1 MIGRGEV
8 TPERLRSPFVVVNIV
23 GHVGAKFT
31 SPKSNHER
39 NILKSMSKIYITGHR
54 NPDMD
59 SLCSAY
65 AYANLKNQVDKDNE
79 YIAVRIGSLT
89 KSIQK
94 FFESIGAE
102 APVYKNHIYPTVKD
116 VILGHSEK
124 IDVNMPLTSLSKY
137 YNEVNPSSYPIF
149 DGEEFLG
156 LLTIDDIALW
166 FMQNIEKLEKIDSV
180 PLIKDI
186 LKNREERFDAT
197 DLFEDGKAIMTKSK
211 LRGFPVYEDNKYIGY
226 VTRRC
231 FLDAPKH
238 NVILVDHNELSQS
251 IKGLETAN
259 IVEIIDHHRLGTLKT
274 ILPIYMDIEPLG
286 STCTIVYQQ
295 FLKHNKKPT
304 EIEAKVLLAGLISD
318 TVILKSPTTTKVDVE
333 TANDL
338 TKIAKV
344 DLNEFAEKMFSS
356 MGGLTVDV
364 ATEKIESDFK
374 IYTENGVSV
383 GIGQCEVVT
392 LRDLDNYKEA
402 YLKTLDEV
410 RLKNSLNWAMLM
422 ITDVIKETSVLL
434 TTDFKLNKNI
444 QYKKIETN
452 IYDMPGVLSRK
463 KQLLPDV
470 LSLINQ

>member
-1 MIGRGEV
+1 
-8 TPERLRSPFVVVNIV
+8 
-23 GHVGAKFT
+23 
-31 SPKSNHER
+31 
-39 NILKSMSKIYITGHR
+39 MSKIYITGHR

-65 AYANLKNQVDKDNE
+65 AYAKLKNQIDKDNE
-79 YIAVRIGSLT
+79 YIAVRIGNLT

-94 FFESIGAE
+94 FFEGIGAE
-102 APVYKNHIYPTVKD
+102 PPIYKNHIYPIVQD
-116 VILGHSEK
+116 VILEPGEK
-124 IDVNMPLTSLSKY
+124 IDVNMPLVKLSKF
-137 YNEVNPSSYPIF
+137 YNEVNPSSYPIY
-149 DGEEFLG
+149 DGNEFLG
-156 LLTIDDIALW
+156 LLSVDDIAIWL
-166 FMQNIEKLEKIDSV
+166 MQKLEKNENIDSKT
-180 PLIKDI
+180 LIKDV
-186 LKNREERFDAT
+186 LKIREDKFDAT
-197 DLFEDGKAIMTKSK
+197 DMFEDGKAIMIKSK

-231 FLDAPKH
+231 FLEAPKH
-238 NVILVDHNELSQS
+238 NVILVDHNEASQS

-259 IVEIIDHHRLGTLKT
+259 IVEIIDHHRLGALKT

-295 FLKHNKKPT
+295 YLKHNMKPDET
-304 EIEAKVLLAGLISD
+304 VAKVLLAGLISD
-318 TVILKSPTTTKVDVE
+318 TVILKSPTTTKIDVE

-338 TKIAKV
+338 TKLAKV

-356 MGGLTVDV
+356 MGGLTADV
-364 ATEKIESDFK
+364 ANEKIESDFK
-374 IYTENGVSV
+374 IYAENGVSV

-392 LRDLDNYKEA
+392 LRDLDNYKDA

-410 RLKNSLNWAMLM
+410 RQKNSLNWAMLM

-444 QYKKIETN
+444 QYKKLETN
-452 IYDMPGVLSRK
+452 VYDMPGVLSRK

-470 LSLINQ
+470 LSIINQ

>member
-1 MIGRGEV
+1 
-8 TPERLRSPFVVVNIV
+8 
-23 GHVGAKFT
+23 
-31 SPKSNHER
+31 
-39 NILKSMSKIYITGHR
+39 MSKIYITGHR

-65 AYANLKNQVDKDNE
+65 GYANLKNQIDSDNE
-79 YIAVRIGSLT
+79 YIPIRIGNLT

-94 FFESIGAE
+94 FFESIGAKP
-102 APVYKNHIYPTVKD
+102 PVYKNHIYPIVKD
-116 VILGHSEK
+116 VILEPGER
-124 IDVNMPLTSLSKY
+124 IDVNMPLVKLSKF
-137 YNEVNPSSYPIF
+137 YNEVNPSSYPIY
-149 DGEEFLG
+149 DGDEFLG
-156 LLTIDDIALW
+156 LLSVDDIAIWL
-166 FMQNIEKLEKIDSV
+166 MQKLEKSEKIDSET
-180 PLIKDI
+180 LIKDV
-186 LKNREERFDAT
+186 LKIREDKFDVT
-197 DLFEDGKAIMTKSK
+197 DMFEDGKAIMIKSK

-231 FLDAPKH
+231 FLEAPKH
-238 NVILVDHNELSQS
+238 NVILVDHNEASQS

-259 IVEIIDHHRLGTLKT
+259 IVEIIDHHRLGALKT

-295 FLKHNKKPT
+295 FLKHNIKPNET
-304 EIEAKVLLAGLISD
+304 VAKVLLAGLISD
-318 TVILKSPTTTKVDVE
+318 TVILKSPTTTKTDVD

-338 TKIAKV
+338 TKLAKV
-344 DLNEFAEKMFSS
+344 NLNEFAEKMFSS
-356 MGGLTVDV
+356 MGGLTSDV
-364 ATEKIESDFK
+364 ANEKIEADFK
-374 IYTENGVSV
+374 IYAENGVSV

-444 QYKKIETN
+444 QYKKLEDN

-463 KQLLPDV
+463 KQLLPDI
-470 LSLINQ
+470 LSIINQ

>member
-1 MIGRGEV
+1 
-8 TPERLRSPFVVVNIV
+8 
-23 GHVGAKFT
+23 
-31 SPKSNHER
+31 
-39 NILKSMSKIYITGHR
+39 MSKIYITGHR

-65 AYANLKNQVDKDNE
+65 AYADLKNQIDKKNE
-79 YIAVRIGSLT
+79 YIPVRIGSLT

-94 FFESIGAE
+94 FFSSIGAE
-102 APVYKNHIYPTVKD
+102 APKYKNHIYPTVKD
-116 VILGHSEK
+116 VILKPDEK
-124 IDVNMPLTSLSKY
+124 IDINMPLTSLSKY
-137 YNEVNPSSYPIF
+137 YNEENPSSYPIY
-149 DGEEFLG
+149 DGDEFIS

-166 FMQNIEKLEKIDSV
+166 FMQNIEKSKKIDSV
-180 PLIKDI
+180 PFIKGI
-186 LKNREERFDAT
+186 LKKREDKFDAT
-197 DLFEDGKAIMTKSK
+197 DLFEDGKQVMTKSK
-211 LRGFPVYEDNKYIGY
+211 LRGYPVYEDNKYIGY

-238 NVILVDHNELSQS
+238 NVILVDHNEASQS

-259 IVEIIDHHRLGTLKT
+259 IVEIIDHHRLGALKT

-295 FLKHNKKPT
+295 YLKNNLKPSET
-304 EIEAKVLLAGLISD
+304 VAKVLLAGLISD
-318 TVILKSPTTTKVDVE
+318 TVILKSPTTTKTDVD
-333 TANDL
+333 TANEL
-338 TKIAKV
+338 TKLANV
-344 DLNEFAEKMFSS
+344 SLNEFAEKMFSS
-356 MGGLTVDV
+356 MGGLTEDV
-364 ATEKIESDFK
+364 ANEKIESDFK
-374 IYTENGVSV
+374 IYAENGISV

-392 LRDLDNYKEA
+392 LKDLSNYKNA

-410 RLKNSLNWAMLM
+410 RLKNSLDWAMLM

-444 QYKKIETN
+444 QYRKIENN

>member
-1 MIGRGEV
+1 
-8 TPERLRSPFVVVNIV
+8 
-23 GHVGAKFT
+23 
-31 SPKSNHER
+31 
-39 NILKSMSKIYITGHR
+39 MSKIYITGHR

-65 AYANLKNQVDKDNE
+65 AYAKLKNQIDKDNE

-94 FFESIGAE
+94 FFEDIGAE
-102 APVYKNHIYPTVKD
+102 PPVYKNHIYPTIKD
-116 VILGHSEK
+116 VILIPTER
-124 IDVNMPLTSLSKY
+124 IDANMPITSLSKY
-137 YNEVNPSSYPIF
+137 YNEENPSSYPIYEG
-149 DGEEFLG
+149 DEFLG
-156 LLTIDDIALW
+156 LLSIDDIALW
-166 FMQNIEKLEKIDSV
+166 FMQNIEKHGEIDSV
-180 PLIKDI
+180 PFIKDV
-186 LKNREERFDAT
+186 LKIRKDKFEAT

-211 LRGFPVYEDNKYIGY
+211 LRGYPVYEDNVYIGY

-231 FLDAPKH
+231 FLSAPKH
-238 NVILVDHNELSQS
+238 NVILVDHNEASQS
-251 IKGLETAN
+251 IKGIDTAN
-259 IVEIIDHHRLGTLKT
+259 IVEIIDHHRLGALKT

-295 FLKHNKKPT
+295 YLKHNMKPN

-318 TVILKSPTTTKVDVE
+318 TVILKSPTTTKVDID
-333 TANDL
+333 TANEL
-338 TKIAKV
+338 VKLAKV
-344 DLNEFAEKMFSS
+344 ELKEFAEKMFSS
-356 MGGLTVDV
+356 MGGLTIDV
-364 ATEKIESDFK
+364 AKEKIESDFK
-374 IYTENGVSV
+374 IYAENGISV

-392 LRDLDNYKEA
+392 LKDLDNYKEA

-410 RLKNSLNWAMLM
+410 RTKNSLNWAMLM

-444 QYKKIETN
+444 QYKKIENN

-463 KQLLPDV
+463 KQLLPDI

>member
-1 MIGRGEV
+1 
-8 TPERLRSPFVVVNIV
+8 
-23 GHVGAKFT
+23 
-31 SPKSNHER
+31 
-39 NILKSMSKIYITGHR
+39 MSKIYITGHR

-65 AYANLKNQVDKDNE
+65 AYASLKNQVDSKNT
-79 YIAVRIGSLT
+79 YVAVRIGSLT

-94 FFESIGAE
+94 FFDSIGAK

-116 VILGHSEK
+116 VILEPGER
-124 IDVNMPLTSLSKY
+124 IDANMPLTSLSKF
-137 YNEVNPSSYPIF
+137 YNEENPSSYPIY
-149 DGEEFLG
+149 DGDEFLG
-156 LLTIDDIALW
+156 LLTIDDIAMW
-166 FMQNIEKLEKIDSV
+166 FIQNVEKDGKIGSV

-186 LKNREERFDAT
+186 LKKRDDKFDAT
-197 DLFEDGKAIMTKSK
+197 DLFEDGKAILTKSK
-211 LRGFPVYEDNKYIGY
+211 LRGYPVYEDGNYIGY

-238 NVILVDHNELSQS
+238 NVILVDHNEASQS

-259 IVEIIDHHRLGTLKT
+259 IVEIIDHHRLGALKT
-274 ILPIYMDIEPLG
+274 ILPIYMDVEPLG

-295 FLKHNKKPT
+295 FLKHGKKPS

-318 TVILKSPTTTKVDVE
+318 TVILKSPTTTPTDVE
-333 TANDL
+333 TAGEL
-338 TKIAKV
+338 TKLAKV

-356 MGGLTVDV
+356 MGGLTEDI
-364 ATEKIESDFK
+364 AQEKIESDFK
-374 IYTENGVSV
+374 IYAENGISV

-392 LRDLDNYKEA
+392 LRDLDSYKNA

-410 RLKNSLNWAMLM
+410 RQKNSLNWAMLM

-444 QYKKIETN
+444 QYKKLENN

-463 KQLLPDV
+463 KQLLPDI

>member
-1 MIGRGEV
+1 
-8 TPERLRSPFVVVNIV
+8 
-23 GHVGAKFT
+23 
-31 SPKSNHER
+31 
-39 NILKSMSKIYITGHR
+39 MSKIYITGHR

-65 AYANLKNQVDKDNE
+65 AYANLKNRIDSDNE
-79 YIAVRIGSLT
+79 YIPVRIGNLT

-102 APVYKNHIYPTVKD
+102 PPIYKNHIYPVVKD
-116 VILGHSEK
+116 VILEPGER
-124 IDVNMPLTSLSKY
+124 IDINMPLVSLSKF
-137 YNEVNPSSYPIF
+137 YNEVNPSSYPIY
-149 DGEEFLG
+149 DGNNFVG
-156 LLTIDDIALW
+156 LLSVDDIAIWL
-166 FMQNIEKLEKIDSV
+166 MQKLEKNEKIDSET
-180 PLIKDI
+180 LIKDV
-186 LKNREERFDAT
+186 LKIREDKFDAL
-197 DLFEDGKAIMTKSK
+197 DYFEDGKAIMIKSK

-231 FLDAPKH
+231 FLESPKH
-238 NVILVDHNELSQS
+238 NVILVDHNEASQS

-259 IVEIIDHHRLGTLKT
+259 IVEIIDHHRLGALKT

-295 FLKHNKKPT
+295 YLKHNVKPN

-318 TVILKSPTTTKVDVE
+318 TVILKSPTTTKTDID

-338 TKIAKV
+338 TKLAKV
-344 DLNEFAEKMFSS
+344 NLNEFAEKMFSS
-356 MGGLTVDV
+356 MGGLTADV
-364 ATEKIESDFK
+364 ANEKIESDFK
-374 IYTENGVSV
+374 IYAENGVSV

-444 QYKKIETN
+444 QYKKIENN

-463 KQLLPDV
+463 KQLLPDI

>member
-1 MIGRGEV
+1 
-8 TPERLRSPFVVVNIV
+8 
-23 GHVGAKFT
+23 
-31 SPKSNHER
+31 
-39 NILKSMSKIYITGHR
+39 MSKIYIIGHK

-65 AYANLKNQVDKDNE
+65 TYASLKNQVDRENE
-79 YIAVRIGSLT
+79 YVAVRIGSLT

-102 APVYKNHIYPTVKD
+102 APIYKNHIYPTLKD
-116 VILGHSEK
+116 VILKQSEK
-124 IDVNMPLTSLSKY
+124 IDINMPLTSLSKY
-137 YNEVNPSSYPIF
+137 YNEDNPSSYPIY
-149 DGEEFLG
+149 DGDEFIG

-166 FMQNIEKLEKIDSV
+166 FMQNIERLEKIDSI
-180 PLIKDI
+180 PLIKDV
-186 LKNREERFDAT
+186 LKKREERFDAT

-211 LRGFPVYEDNKYIGY
+211 LRGYPVYEDNTYIGY

-231 FLDAPKH
+231 FLDAPRH

-259 IVEIIDHHRLGTLKT
+259 IVEIIDHHRLGALKT

-295 FLKHNKKPT
+295 FLKHNKKPN
-304 EIEAKVLLAGLISD
+304 EIEAKMLLAGLISD
-318 TVILKSPTTTKVDVE
+318 TVILKSPTTTKTDIE

-338 TKIAKV
+338 TKIANV
-344 DLNEFAEKMFSS
+344 SLNEFAEKMFSS
-356 MGGLTVDV
+356 MGGLTADV
-364 ATEKIESDFK
+364 ANEKIESDFK
-374 IYTENGVSV
+374 IYAENGVSI

-410 RLKNSLNWAMLM
+410 RLKHSLNWAMLM
-422 ITDVIKETSVLL
+422 ITDVIKETSVLF
-434 TTDFKLNKNI
+434 TTDFKLNKNL
-444 QYKKIETN
+444 QYKKIEHN

-463 KQLLPDV
+463 KQLLPDI

>member
-1 MIGRGEV
+1 
-8 TPERLRSPFVVVNIV
+8 
-23 GHVGAKFT
+23 
-31 SPKSNHER
+31 
-39 NILKSMSKIYITGHR
+39 MSKIYITGHR

-65 AYANLKNQVDKDNE
+65 AYANLKNQIDSDNK

-94 FFESIGAE
+94 FFETIGAQ
-102 APVYKNHIYPTVKD
+102 APIYKNHIYPTVKD
-116 VILGHSEK
+116 VILEPAER

-137 YNEVNPSSYPIF
+137 YNEENPSSYPIYE
-149 DGEEFLG
+149 GNEFLG

-166 FMQNIEKLEKIDSV
+166 FMHRIEKDEKIGSS
-180 PLIKDI
+180 PIIKDI
-186 LKNREERFDAT
+186 LKKREERFEAA
-197 DLFEDGKAIMTKSK
+197 DLFEDAKLVMTKSK
-211 LRGFPVYEDNKYIGY
+211 LRGYPVYDDNIYIGY

-231 FLDAPKH
+231 FLEAPKH
-238 NVILVDHNELSQS
+238 NVILVDHNEASQS

-259 IVEIIDHHRLGTLKT
+259 IVEIIDHHRLGALKT

-295 FLKHNKKPT
+295 YLKHNLKPDET
-304 EIEAKVLLAGLISD
+304 VAKVLLAGLISD
-318 TVILKSPTTTKVDVE
+318 TVILKSPTTTNTDID
-333 TANDL
+333 TAHEL
-338 TKIAKV
+338 SKIANV
-344 DLNEFAEKMFSS
+344 DISMFAEKMFSS
-356 MGGLTVDV
+356 MGGLTIDV
-364 ATEKIESDFK
+364 ANEKIESDFK
-374 IYTENGVSV
+374 IYSENGVSV

-392 LRDLDNYKEA
+392 LRDLDNYKDA

-444 QYKKIETN
+444 QYKKLENN

-463 KQLLPDV
+463 KQLLPDI

>member
-1 MIGRGEV
+1 
-8 TPERLRSPFVVVNIV
+8 
-23 GHVGAKFT
+23 
-31 SPKSNHER
+31 
-39 NILKSMSKIYITGHR
+39 MSKIFITGHR

-65 AYANLKNQVDKDNE
+65 AYANLKNQIDSDNE

-94 FFESIGAE
+94 FFDSIGAE
-102 APVYKNHIYPTVKD
+102 APVYKNHIYPVVKD
-116 VILGHSEK
+116 VILEPGDR
-124 IDVNMPLTSLSKY
+124 IDVNMPLVSLSHF
-137 YNEVNPSSYPIF
+137 YNEVNPSSYPIYN
-149 DGEEFLG
+149 GNEFIG
-156 LLTIDDIALW
+156 LLSVDDIAIWL
-166 FMQNIEKLEKIDSV
+166 MQKLEKNEKIDSSI
-180 PLIKDI
+180 LIKDV
-186 LKNREERFDAT
+186 LKIREDRFEAT
-197 DLFEDGKAIMTKSK
+197 DLFEDGKAIMIKSK
-211 LRGFPVYEDNKYIGY
+211 LRGFPVYEDNEYLGY

-231 FLDAPKH
+231 FLEAPKH
-238 NVILVDHNELSQS
+238 NVILVDHNEASQS

-259 IVEIIDHHRLGTLKT
+259 IVEIIDHHRLGALKT

-295 FLKHNKKPT
+295 FLKHNMKPDET
-304 EIEAKVLLAGLISD
+304 VAKVLLAGLISD
-318 TVILKSPTTTKVDVE
+318 TVILKSPTTTKTDVD

-338 TKIAKV
+338 TKLAKV

-364 ATEKIESDFK
+364 ANEKIESDFK
-374 IYTENGVSV
+374 IYAENGVSV

-392 LRDLDNYKEA
+392 LKDLDNYKEA

-410 RLKNSLNWAMLM
+410 RQKNSLNWAMLM

-444 QYKKIETN
+444 QYKKIENN

-463 KQLLPDV
+463 KQLLPDI

>member
-1 MIGRGEV
+1 
-8 TPERLRSPFVVVNIV
+8 
-23 GHVGAKFT
+23 
-31 SPKSNHER
+31 
-39 NILKSMSKIYITGHR
+39 MSKIYITGHR

-65 AYANLKNQVDKDNE
+65 AYASLKNQIDKDNK

-89 KSIQK
+89 GSIKK

-102 APVYKNHIYPTVKD
+102 APRYKNHIYPTVKD
-116 VILGHSEK
+116 VILEPGER

-137 YNEVNPSSYPIF
+137 YNEENPSSYPIY

-166 FMQNIEKLEKIDSV
+166 FMQSIEKLEKIGSV
-180 PLIKDI
+180 PLIKDV
-186 LKNREERFDAT
+186 LKKRDERFDAT
-197 DLFEDGKAIMTKSK
+197 DLFEDGKAILTKSK
-211 LRGFPVYEDNKYIGY
+211 NRGYPVYEDNKYIGY

-231 FLDAPKH
+231 FLEAPKH
-238 NVILVDHNELSQS
+238 NVILVDHNEASQS

-259 IVEIIDHHRLGTLKT
+259 IVEIIDHHRLGALKT

-295 FLKHNKKPT
+295 FLKHNLKPN

-318 TVILKSPTTTKVDVE
+318 TVILKSPTTTKTDVE
-333 TANDL
+333 TANEL
-338 TKIAKV
+338 TKLAKV
-344 DLNEFAEKMFSS
+344 DLNEFAQKMFSS
-356 MGGLTVDV
+356 MGGLTADV
-364 ATEKIESDFK
+364 AAEKIESDFK
-374 IYTENGVSV
+374 IYAENGISV

-392 LRDLDNYKEA
+392 LRDLDSYKEA

-410 RLKNSLNWAMLM
+410 RIKNSLNWAMLM

-434 TTDFKLNKNI
+434 TTDFKLNKSI
-444 QYKKIETN
+444 QYRKLENN

-463 KQLLPDV
+463 KQLLPDI

>member
-1 MIGRGEV
+1 
-8 TPERLRSPFVVVNIV
+8 
-23 GHVGAKFT
+23 
-31 SPKSNHER
+31 
-39 NILKSMSKIYITGHR
+39 MSKVYITGHR

-65 AYANLKNQVDKDNE
+65 AYASLKNQIDSDNE
-79 YIAVRIGSLT
+79 YIAVRIGNVT
-89 KSIQK
+89 KSIQS
-94 FFESIGAE
+94 FFEYIGAE
-102 APVYKNHIYPTVKD
+102 APVLKNHIYPTVKD
-116 VILGHSEK
+116 VILEPTEK
-124 IDVNMPLTSLSKY
+124 IDANMPLTSLAKY
-137 YNEVNPSSYPIF
+137 YNDVNPSSYPIY
-149 DGEEFLG
+149 DGDEFLG

-166 FMQNIEKLEKIDSV
+166 FMQNLDKHEKIDAV
-180 PLIKDI
+180 PIIKDV
-186 LKNREERFDAT
+186 LKKREERFDAT
-197 DLFEDGKAIMTKSK
+197 DLFDDAKIIMTKSK
-211 LRGFPVYEDNKYIGY
+211 LRGYPVYEDNNYIGY

-238 NVILVDHNELSQS
+238 NVILVDHNEASQS

-259 IVEIIDHHRLGTLKT
+259 IVEIIDHHRLGALKT

-295 FLKHNKKPT
+295 YLKHNKKPT
-304 EIEAKVLLAGLISD
+304 ETVAKMLLAGLISD
-318 TVILKSPTTTKVDVE
+318 TVILKSPTTTKTDVD

-338 TKIAKV
+338 TKLAKV
-344 DLNEFAEKMFSS
+344 DLNEFAQKMFNS

-364 ATEKIESDFK
+364 ANERIESDFK

-392 LRDLDNYKEA
+392 LRDLDNYKDV

-410 RLKNSLNWAMLM
+410 RLKHSLNWAMLM

-434 TTDFKLNKNI
+434 TTDFKLNKNL
-444 QYKKIETN
+444 QYKKLENN

-463 KQLLPDV
+463 KQLMPDI

>member
-1 MIGRGEV
+1 
-8 TPERLRSPFVVVNIV
+8 
-23 GHVGAKFT
+23 
-31 SPKSNHER
+31 
-39 NILKSMSKIYITGHR
+39 MSKIYITGHR

-65 AYANLKNQVDKDNE
+65 AYAKLKNQIDKDNE
-79 YIAVRIGSLT
+79 YIAVRIGNLT

-94 FFESIGAE
+94 FFEGIGAE
-102 APVYKNHIYPTVKD
+102 PPIYKNHIYPIVQD
-116 VILGHSEK
+116 VILEPGEK
-124 IDVNMPLTSLSKY
+124 IDVNMPLVKLSKF
-137 YNEVNPSSYPIF
+137 YNEVNPSSYPIY
-149 DGEEFLG
+149 DGDEFLG
-156 LLTIDDIALW
+156 LLSVDDIAIWL
-166 FMQNIEKLEKIDSV
+166 MQKLEKNENIDSKT
-180 PLIKDI
+180 LIKDV
-186 LKNREERFDAT
+186 LKIREDKFDAT
-197 DLFEDGKAIMTKSK
+197 DMFEDGKAIMIKSK

-231 FLDAPKH
+231 FLEAPKH
-238 NVILVDHNELSQS
+238 NVILVDHNEASQS

-259 IVEIIDHHRLGTLKT
+259 IVEIIDHHRLGALKT

-295 FLKHNKKPT
+295 YLKHNMKPDET
-304 EIEAKVLLAGLISD
+304 VAKVLLAGLISD
-318 TVILKSPTTTKVDVE
+318 TVILKSPTTTKTDVE

-338 TKIAKV
+338 TKLAKV

-356 MGGLTVDV
+356 MGGLTADV
-364 ATEKIESDFK
+364 ANEKIESDFK
-374 IYTENGVSV
+374 IYAENGVSV

-392 LRDLDNYKEA
+392 LRDLDNYKDA

-410 RLKNSLNWAMLM
+410 RQKNSLNWAMLM

-444 QYKKIETN
+444 QYKKLEN
-452 IYDMPGVLSRK
+452 NVYDMPGVLSRK

-470 LSLINQ
+470 LSIINQ

>member
-1 MIGRGEV
+1 
-8 TPERLRSPFVVVNIV
+8 
-23 GHVGAKFT
+23 
-31 SPKSNHER
+31 
-39 NILKSMSKIYITGHR
+39 MSKIYITGHR

-65 AYANLKNQVDKDNE
+65 AYADLKNKIDSNNE
-79 YIAVRIGSLT
+79 YIAVRIGNLT

-116 VILGHSEK
+116 VILEPSEK
-124 IDVNMPLTSLSKY
+124 MDVNMPLTTLSKY
-137 YNEVNPSSYPIF
+137 YNEENPSSYPIY
-149 DGEEFLG
+149 DGGEFVG
-156 LLTIDDIALW
+156 LLSIDNIALW
-166 FMQNIEKLEKIDSV
+166 FMQNIDKLGKIDKA
-180 PLIKDI
+180 PLIKDVI
-186 LKNREERFDAT
+186 KKREERFEAE
-197 DLFEDGKAIMTKSK
+197 DLFEDGKAILTKSK
-211 LRGFPVYEDNKYIGY
+211 LRGYPVYEDNKYIGY

-238 NVILVDHNELSQS
+238 NVILVDHNEASQS

-259 IVEIIDHHRLGTLKT
+259 IVEIIDHHRLGALKT
-274 ILPIYMDIEPLG
+274 TLPIYMDIEPLG

-295 FLKHNKKPT
+295 YLKHNMKPN

-318 TVILKSPTTTKVDVE
+318 TVILKSPTTTKIDAE
-333 TANDL
+333 AAHEL
-338 TKIAKV
+338 SKIAKV
-344 DLNEFAEKMFSS
+344 DLNEFAQKMFSS
-356 MGGLTVDV
+356 MGGLTVD
-364 ATEKIESDFK
+364 AANEKIESDFK

-402 YLKTLDEV
+402 YLKVLDEV

-444 QYKKIETN
+444 QYKKIEN
-452 IYDMPGVLSRK
+452 NVYDMPGVLSRK
-463 KQLLPDV
+463 KQLLPDI
-470 LSLINQ
+470 LSIINQ

>member
-1 MIGRGEV
+1 
-8 TPERLRSPFVVVNIV
+8 
-23 GHVGAKFT
+23 
-31 SPKSNHER
+31 
-39 NILKSMSKIYITGHR
+39 MSKIYITGHR

-65 AYANLKNQVDKDNE
+65 AYAKLKNQIDKDNE
-79 YIAVRIGSLT
+79 YIAVRIGNLT

-94 FFESIGAE
+94 FFEGIGAE
-102 APVYKNHIYPTVKD
+102 PPIYKNHIYPTVQD
-116 VILGHSEK
+116 VILEPGEK
-124 IDVNMPLTSLSKY
+124 IDVNMPLVKLSKF
-137 YNEVNPSSYPIF
+137 YNEVNPSSYPIY
-149 DGEEFLG
+149 DGDEFLG
-156 LLTIDDIALW
+156 LLSVDDIAIWL
-166 FMQNIEKLEKIDSV
+166 MQKLEKNENIDSKT
-180 PLIKDI
+180 LIKDV
-186 LKNREERFDAT
+186 LKIREDKFDAT
-197 DLFEDGKAIMTKSK
+197 DMFEDGKAIMIKSK
-211 LRGFPVYEDNKYIGY
+211 LRGFPVYEDNKYLGY

-231 FLDAPKH
+231 FLEAPKH
-238 NVILVDHNELSQS
+238 NVILVDHNEASQS

-259 IVEIIDHHRLGTLKT
+259 IVEIIDHHRLGALKT

-295 FLKHNKKPT
+295 YLKHNMKPDET
-304 EIEAKVLLAGLISD
+304 VAKVLLAGLISD
-318 TVILKSPTTTKVDVE
+318 TVILKSPTTTKTDVE

-338 TKIAKV
+338 TKLAKV

-356 MGGLTVDV
+356 MGGLTADV
-364 ATEKIESDFK
+364 ANEKIESDFK
-374 IYTENGVSV
+374 IYAENGVSV

-410 RLKNSLNWAMLM
+410 RQKNSLNWAMLM

-444 QYKKIETN
+444 QYKKLEN
-452 IYDMPGVLSRK
+452 NVYDMPGVLSRK

-470 LSLINQ
+470 LSIINQ

>member
-1 MIGRGEV
+1 
-8 TPERLRSPFVVVNIV
+8 
-23 GHVGAKFT
+23 
-31 SPKSNHER
+31 
-39 NILKSMSKIYITGHR
+39 MSRIYITGHK

-65 AYANLKNQVDKDNE
+65 AYASLKNQIDSKNE
-79 YIAVRIGSLT
+79 YVAVRIGSLT

-94 FFESIGAE
+94 FFEAIGAE
-102 APVYKNHIYPTVKD
+102 APQYKNHIYPTVKD
-116 VILGHSEK
+116 VILEPSER
-124 IDVNMPLTSLSKY
+124 IDANMPLTSLSKF
-137 YNEVNPSSYPIF
+137 YNEENPSSYPIY
-149 DGEEFLG
+149 DGNEFIG

-166 FMQNIEKLEKIDSV
+166 FMHSLEKHEKINAA
-180 PLIKDI
+180 PLIKDV
-186 LKNREERFDAT
+186 LKMRDERFEAT
-197 DLFEDGKAIMTKSK
+197 ELFEDAKTVMTKSK
-211 LRGFPVYEDNKYIGY
+211 LRGYPVYEENKYIGY

-238 NVILVDHNELSQS
+238 NVILVDHNEASQS

-259 IVEIIDHHRLGTLKT
+259 IVEILDHHRLGALKT

-286 STCTIVYQQ
+286 STCTIVYQHY
-295 FLKHNKKPT
+295 LKYNLKPN
-304 EIEAKVLLAGLISD
+304 EVEAKMLLAGLISD
-318 TVILKSPTTTKVDVE
+318 TVILKSPTTTKTDVD
-333 TANDL
+333 TANEL
-338 TKIAKV
+338 TKIANV
-344 DLNEFAEKMFSS
+344 NLNEFAEKMFSS
-356 MGGLTVDV
+356 MGGLTAEV
-364 ATEKIESDFK
+364 ANEKIEADFK
-374 IYTENGVSV
+374 IYAENGISV
-383 GIGQCEVVT
+383 GIGQCEVIT
-392 LRDLDNYKEA
+392 LRDLDSYKDA

-444 QYKKIETN
+444 QYKKIEKN

>member
-1 MIGRGEV
+1 
-8 TPERLRSPFVVVNIV
+8 
-23 GHVGAKFT
+23 
-31 SPKSNHER
+31 
-39 NILKSMSKIYITGHR
+39 MSKIYITGHR

-65 AYANLKNQVDKDNE
+65 GYANLKNQIDSDNE
-79 YIAVRIGSLT
+79 YIPIRIGNLT

-94 FFESIGAE
+94 FFESIGAKP
-102 APVYKNHIYPTVKD
+102 PVYKNHIYPIVKD
-116 VILGHSEK
+116 VILEPGER
-124 IDVNMPLTSLSKY
+124 IDVNMPLVKLSKF
-137 YNEVNPSSYPIF
+137 YNEVNPSSYPIY
-149 DGEEFLG
+149 DGDEFLG
-156 LLTIDDIALW
+156 LLSVDDIAIWL
-166 FMQNIEKLEKIDSV
+166 MQKLEKNENIDSKT
-180 PLIKDI
+180 LIKDV
-186 LKNREERFDAT
+186 LKIREDKFDAT
-197 DLFEDGKAIMTKSK
+197 DMFEDGKAIMIKSK

-231 FLDAPKH
+231 FLEAPKH
-238 NVILVDHNELSQS
+238 NVILVDHNEASQS

-259 IVEIIDHHRLGTLKT
+259 IVEIIDHHRLGALKT

-295 FLKHNKKPT
+295 FLKHNIKPNET
-304 EIEAKVLLAGLISD
+304 VAKVLLAGLISD
-318 TVILKSPTTTKVDVE
+318 TVILKSPTTTKTDVD

-338 TKIAKV
+338 TKLAKV
-344 DLNEFAEKMFSS
+344 NLNEFAEKMFSS
-356 MGGLTVDV
+356 MGGLTSDV
-364 ATEKIESDFK
+364 ANEKIEADFK
-374 IYTENGVSV
+374 IYAENGVSV

-444 QYKKIETN
+444 QYKKLEDN

-463 KQLLPDV
+463 KQLLPDI
-470 LSLINQ
+470 LSIINQ